1 MSVLLEVIATTVA
14 DARLAAQAGANR
26 LELVTAMGEGG
37 LTPSL
42 GLIEAVVAAVT
53 IPVNVIVRP
62 HSRSFVYDAD
72 DYARHAARRARGQS
86 GGRERRCDRHAEGRR

>member
-1 MSVLLEVIATTVA
+1 MSALLEVIATTVA

-42 GLIEAVVAAVT
+42 GLIEAE
-53 IPVNVIVRP
+53 IG
-62 HSRSFVYDAD
+62 
-72 DYARHAARRARGQS
+72 RA
-86 GGRERRCDRHAEGRR
+86 HV